1 MFFDRVAGLGP
12 TQGDEKRL
20 GPATTLYP
28 TVALPFVIPK
38 RSRGI
43 CGFFLVHQDSLLSD
57 QEDAYD
63 LPALDIALA
72 GTPFVGNIR
81 YFPSILST
89 NVLAMREAE
98 EGAPE
103 GMVYLA
109 DEQTAGRG
117 RGAHGWHSARGAG
130 LYVSILLRPQVAPAD
145 ILWLSLAAGLAVR
158 EAVRQVTSL
167 EADIRWPNDLLFGKK
182 KFCGILSELNAEVTR
197 VRHAV
202 VGIGINVHQE
212 GFPGELGLIASS
224 LRSETGRSW
233 ARQDLLIA
241 LLQSLYRE
249 AQALSA
255 ETAGAAA
262 NILSRLEGA
271 STWIRGRQVHVDEGP
286 GYSGVTAGLDARGF
300 LQVRTA
306 QGLRTVHS
314 GGVRDE

>member
-1 MFFDRVAGLGP
+1 
-12 TQGDEKRL
+12 
-20 GPATTLYP
+20 
-28 TVALPFVIPK
+28 
-38 RSRGI
+38 
-43 CGFFLVHQDSLLSD
+43 
-57 QEDAYD
+57 
-63 LPALDIALA
+63 
-72 GTPFVGNIR
+72 
-81 YFPSILST
+81 
-89 NVLAMREAE
+89 MREAD

-117 RGAHGWHSARGAG
+117 RGTHNWHSARGSG
-130 LYVSILLRPQVAPAD
+130 IYVSILLRPRVAPAD

-167 EADIRWPNDLLFGKK
+167 EADIRWPNDLLFGRK
-182 KFCGILSELNAEVTR
+182 KFCGILTELNAEVTR

-212 GFPGELGLIASS
+212 SFPGELGLIAAS
-224 LRSETGRSW
+224 LRSETGRTW

-255 ETAGAAA
+255 DTTGTAL

-271 STWIRGRQVHVDEGP
+271 STWIRGRHVQVDEDP
-286 GYSGVTAGLDARGF
+286 GYYGVTAGLDARGF
-300 LQVRTA
+300 LQVRTPE
-306 QGLRTVHS
+306 GLRTVRS
-314 GGVRDE
+314 GGVRDDDWDFYAAHHRHRQHQHSPRPLSAGLRRVGGTLAHQHTQEPDGWRIWCTLSQSFRPCKKWMPARSRASSSRQ